1 MKHSLINKYRLE
13 KRLSKLENL
22 VIERSVSNTDGPSKA
37 YTIWKHLVDNGPKT
51 VDQLKSELPKDI
63 TKYINFFADNNLLVK
78 NGNTISANQDYAWD
92 DIGVIPRT
100 AQQELMNDLA
110 SGNMPSLDEIPEA
123 PEEEAPAEE
132 PARGRTPRARRV
144 KANIFSKKV
153 EEVKAALDEGV
164 DVNTK
169 DDKGRTPIEVAC
181 CARKGDT
188 GAIIKLLL
196 DNGAN
201 PNVRCPVRP
210 AVVYTVMYGN
220 KEGTIALSNAGANL
234 VVPGKDQRTLMMSI
248 IDSGLF
254 TSAEVMNMITVQ
266 YFRNWITNNNTYTSV
281 SDIIDEGCLKLG
293 NERNFTNHVV
303 DMLFKATTPNVAC
316 SKLNTHMDNKST
328 WLLVADAMA
337 KNGYTMKF
345 MSSSYYANK
354 IARDKQMA
362 DKIYNQAEQVG
373 QGNLKPS
380 DLSALVKAVM
390 AICSVQHKPLD
401 ILSNILT
408 QSTFDELTAED
419 QWNTLTSAIYAE
431 RDFGEASC
439 VALSK
444 GLTKLKFKSPTSQ
457 DLGGVLHNY
466 CTGDRNIIHNN
477 DLRRLVCRKIRPYI
491 KTIDEYDIRNN
502 IAYSKDPLFI
512 DNMIDAGLGEA
523 LASVTYGMS
532 DVCRSELRSA
542 GLISDSGERPRESD
556 DAHLIRR
563 IIRHITDDTMS
574 TEVRRKINEDPSILA
589 NDSIQNA
596 LDDPS
601 NADSVT
607 ARQLKRQY
615 DQWYATA
622 DKPKYDL

>member
-1 MKHSLINKYRLE
+1 MKLVDKYKLDR
-13 KRLSKLENL
+13 KVAKLERL
-22 VIERSVSNTDGPSKA
+22 YVERTMGRGNEPSKA
-37 YTIWKHLVDNGPKT
+37 YIIWKHLIDNGDKT

-63 TKYINFFADNNLLVK
+63 TKYINFFADNGLLNK

-92 DIGVIPRT
+92 DVGVIPRT
-100 AQQELMNDLA
+100 AQQELMN
-110 SGNMPSLDEIPEA
+110 SIRNMSDTDDIVDDA
-123 PEEEAPAEE
+123 DTDTEAPAAET
-132 PARGRTPRARRV
+132 PARAPRARRV

-153 EEVKAALDEGV
+153 EEVKAALDEGTAV
-164 DVNTK
+164 DTR

-188 GAIIKLLL
+188 GAVIKLLL

-201 PNVRCPVRP
+201 PNEKCPVRP
-210 AVVYTVMYGN
+210 AVVCTVMYGN

-234 VVPGKDQRTLMMSI
+234 AVPGKDKRSLMMSI

-254 TSAEVMNMITVQ
+254 TSDEVMGMITEQ

-281 SDIIDEGCLKLG
+281 SDIIYEGCLKLG

-303 DMLFKATTPNVAC
+303 DILFKATTPNVAC
-316 SKLNTHMDNKST
+316 SKLNTHMDSKST
-328 WLLVADAMA
+328 WLLVADAVA

-345 MSSSYYANK
+345 ISSSYYANK

-362 DKIYNQAEQVG
+362 DKIYDQAEQVA

-401 ILSNILT
+401 ILGNILT

-419 QWNTLTSAIYAE
+419 QWDTLTSAIYAE

-523 LASVTYGMS
+523 LASMYGMS
-532 DVCRSELRSA
+532 DACRSELISA
-542 GLISDSGERPRESD
+542 GIIDKDQGRRSLSD
-556 DAHLIRR
+556 DEVLVRD
-563 IIRHITDDTMS
+563 IITHITRDTMS
-574 TEVRRKINEDPSILA
+574 ANTRQRINENPAILA
-589 NDSIQNA
+589 DEKIQSA
-596 LDDPS
+596 LDDPA
-601 NADSVT
+601 NADSIT

-615 DQWYATA
+615 DQWAATA